1 MYFSSRVQAGR
12 MLAAQMVK
20 KYRYENCAIV
30 ALDEGGVVVGAQIA
44 MQLHCP
50 INLLLTEDINLPQEN
65 EAIASIAQDGSFSYN
80 NDISPYVL
88 GELESEY
95 FQYIEQEKMNKL
107 QNMHR
112 LIGSGGTIRKDLL
125 RGRYIILVSDGIK
138 SGHMLDVT
146 VQYLKPVATEGI
158 VVATPLASVPAVDY
172 MHVLADDLYCLS
184 VLDNYLDTPHYYDK
198 QDVPDEKKVVDII
211 EKIVLNWK

>member
-50 INLLLTEDINLPQEN
+50 INLLLTEDISLPQEN